1 MPTDRLARARRLLE
15 AGQVEAARAEVAR
28 LPGAAQAGNWMA
40 AARRYVVARQALD
53 VIENTAL
60 IGQAGQ
66 PQPAPVVIPAP
77 VIVTPA
83 PDPAGGV

>member
-1 MPTDRLARARRLLE
+1 MVLA
-15 AGQVEAARAEVAR
+15 VVAELGSR
-28 LPGAAQAGNWMA
+28 GAEAGNWMD

-77 VIVTPA
+77 TAETPA
-83 PDPAGGV
+83 PDATGV